1 MKIWAT
7 QENIKNFYIDLPPG
21 VLESNL
27 DDLKMFHN
35 DNGPAIITADNVYFI
50 EHGIDWN
57 DEKYETYI
65 RQLFTEI
72 ASEIPSNEYP
82 FNQIE
87 SIVLTS
93 KGWGQR
99 KRILPGHVNIYDS
112 YPKTSPVD
120 TMQVDYLKLINQVRS
135 AA

>member
-7 QENIKNFYIDLPPG
+7 KENIKNFYNDLPPG

-99 KRILPGHVNIYDS
+99 KRILPGHVNIYES

-135 AA
+135 TA

>member
-7 QENIKNFYIDLPPG
+7 KENIKNFYIDLPPG

-72 ASEIPSNEYP
+72 ASETTPNEYP
-82 FNQIE
+82 FTQLE

-99 KRILPGHVNIYDS
+99 KRILPDHVNIYDS

-120 TMQVDYLKLINQVRS
+120 TIQVDYLKLVSQVRDTL
-135 AA
+135 